1 MLAIERGSAADL
13 DSLEPL
19 WLAIHRAHAASMPEL
34 APYVGDD
41 ESWSARRALYESL
54 LAKPDTCLLLA
65 RVDGELIGYVLAHVM
80 SGEDSWTPD
89 TWRTGE
95 RIAEIESLGVLPAQR
110 GAGIGSALMDGV
122 DAELESLGVDD
133 VIVGVLPGNAGGTG
147 SQARPGDRPSSPGR
161 RGWRGRP
168 A

>member
-19 WLAIHRAHAASMPEL
+19 WLPIHRAHAASMPEL

-95 RIAEIESLGVLPAQR
+95 RIAEVESLGVLPAHR
-110 GAGIGSALMDGV
+110 GSGIGSALMDAV
-122 DAELESLGVDD
+122 DAALAALGVDD
-133 VIVGVLPGNAGGTG
+133 VIVGVLPGNTG
-147 SQARPGDRPSSPGR
+147 AVELYRR
-161 RGWRGRP
+161 RGFRPTWLYMSRFAGR
-168 A
+168 